1 VSDDNTQV
9 TKPFA
14 VTLEVGSSL
23 LNKTGSWRTERPLY
37 IDRLPPCNQGCPA
50 GENIQAWLYH
60 AEEGNYRAA
69 WDELMKNNPLPAIM
83 GRACYHPCEDSCNRA
98 RLDSAVNIH
107 AVERFLGDLAIRE
120 GWSVDIKA
128 APGGA
133 KNVLVIGAGP
143 SGLSAAYHLRLMGH
157 QVTIREAG
165 PVPGGMMRFGIPKY
179 RLPREVVDAEVQ
191 RIVDMGVE
199 LELNRRVDDIPAA
212 LTTEGFD
219 ACFVAIGAHLA
230 KKVEIPAPDA
240 VKIID
245 AVSFLRDMETGGAP
259 LQLGR
264 RVVVYGGG
272 NTAVDV
278 ARTARRLGAE
288 PVIVYRRTR
297 EQMPAHDFEI
307 DEALEEGVV
316 VNWLRT
322 IKEADGHELK
332 IEKMALDDDGWP
344 QPTGEFE
351 TIEADTVV
359 LALGQN
365 VDQRLLTNL
374 EGVELNRDGVVEV
387 GQDMMTAYTG
397 VFAGGDMVPSER
409 TVTVAVGHGK
419 KAARYIDA
427 YLRGV
432 SYVPAPKHEA
442 ASFEQL
448 NTWYYTDAEQT
459 LQPVLDELRRR
470 TTFDEVVAGLDEGNA
485 LFEARRCLSCGNCF
499 ECDNCYG
506 ICPDNAITKLGPGL
520 RFEFKYDYCKGCA
533 MCVTECPCGAI
544 KMVPEQI

>member
-1 VSDDNTQV
+1 VSGRTVQT

-14 VTLEVGSSL
+14 VTLDPGSSL
-23 LNKTGSWRTERPLY
+23 LNRTGSWRTERPVY
-37 IDRLPPCNQGCPA
+37 VDRLPPCNQACPA

-83 GRACYHPCEDSCNRA
+83 GRACYHPCQDACNRA
-98 RLDSAVNIH
+98 ALDSAVNIH

-120 GWSVDIKA
+120 GWSVDVAA

-133 KNVLVIGAGP
+133 RVLVIGAGP
-143 SGLSAAYHLRLMGH
+143 SGLSAAYHLALMGH
-157 QVTIREAG
+157 QVSIREAG

-191 RIVDMGVE
+191 RIVDMGVS
-199 LELNRRVDDIPAA
+199 LELDTRVDDIPAA
-212 LTTEGFD
+212 LSAEGFD
-219 ACFVAIGAHLA
+219 ACFAAIGAHLA
-230 KKVEIPAPDA
+230 KKVDIPAPDA
-240 VKIID
+240 LKILD
-245 AVSFLRDMETGGAP
+245 AVSFLRGMETGDAP
-259 LQLGR
+259 LKLGR

-288 PVIVYRRTR
+288 PVIVYRRSR
-297 EQMPAHDFEI
+297 EQMPAHDFEV

-322 IKEADGHELK
+322 IKEADEH
-332 IEKMALDDDGWP
+332 ALTVETMVLDENGWP

-365 VDQRLLTNL
+365 VDQSLLTNL
-374 EGVELNRDGVVEV
+374 EGVELNRDGVLEV
-387 GQDMMTAYTG
+387 GPDMMTAYGG

-419 KAARYIDA
+419 KAARHIDA
-427 YLRGV
+427 YLRGK
-432 SYVPAPKHEA
+432 SYAPAPKHEV

-448 NTWYYTDAEQT
+448 NTWYYTDAAQT
-459 LQPVLDELRRR
+459 VQPVLDDIRRR
-470 TTFDEVVAGLDEGNA
+470 TTFDEVLSGLDESNA

-506 ICPDNAITKLGPGL
+506 ICPDNAITKLGPGR

-533 MCVTECPCGAI
+533 MCATECPCGAI

>member
-1 VSDDNTQV
+1 V
-9 TKPFA
+9 TTDSAQTGKPFA
-14 VTLEVGSSL
+14 VSLDVGSSL
-23 LNKTGSWRTERPLY
+23 LNKTGSWRTERPVY
-37 IDRLPPCNQGCPA
+37 VDRLPPCNEACPA

-60 AEEGNYRAA
+60 AEEGDYRAA

-83 GRACYHPCEDSCNRA
+83 GRACYHPCQDACNRA
-98 RLDSAVNIH
+98 SLDSAVNIH

-120 GWSVDIKA
+120 GWSVEANI
-128 APGGA
+128 PSGGA
-133 KNVLVIGAGP
+133 RVLVVGAGP
-143 SGLSAAYHLRLMGH
+143 SGLSAAYHLALMGH
-157 QVTIREAG
+157 RVTIREAG

-179 RLPREVVDAEVQ
+179 RLPRDVVDAEVQ
-191 RIVDMGVE
+191 RIVDMGVT
-199 LELNRRVDDIPAA
+199 LELGTRVDDIPAA
-212 LTTEGFD
+212 LSAQGFD
-219 ACFVAIGAHLA
+219 ACFAAIGAHLA
-230 KKVEIPAPDA
+230 KKVDIPAPDA
-240 VKIID
+240 LKILD
-245 AVSFLRDMETGGAP
+245 AVSFLHGMETGDAP

-322 IKEADGHELK
+322 IKEADAHELK
-332 IEKMALDDDGWP
+332 IEKMRLDESGWP

-365 VDQRLLTNL
+365 VDQSLLTNL

-387 GQDMMTAYTG
+387 GANMMTAYPG

-419 KAARYIDA
+419 KAARNIDA
-427 YLRGV
+427 YLRGAT
-432 SYVPAPKHEA
+432 YTPRPKHEL
-442 ASFEQL
+442 ASFERL

-459 LQPVLDELRRR
+459 LQPVLDDIRRR
-470 TTFDEVVAGLDEGNA
+470 TTFEEVVAGLDESNA

-506 ICPDNAITKLGPGL
+506 ICPDNAITKLGPGK

-533 MCVTECPCGAI
+533 MCATECPCGAI
-544 KMVPEQI
+544 AMVAEQI

>member
-1 VSDDNTQV
+1 VSSDDLQP

-14 VTLEVGSSL
+14 VTLDVGSSL
-23 LNKTGSWRTERPLY
+23 LNRTGSWRTERPVY
-37 IDRLPPCNQGCPA
+37 VDRLPPCNQACPA

-83 GRACYHPCEDSCNRA
+83 GRACYHPCQDSCNRA
-98 RLDSAVNIH
+98 TLDSSVNIH

-120 GWSVDIKA
+120 GWSVA
-128 APGGA
+128 NATPSSGA
-133 KNVLVIGAGP
+133 KVLVIGAGP
-143 SGLSAAYHLRLMGH
+143 SGLSAAYHLALMGH
-157 QVTIREAG
+157 QVSIREAG

-179 RLPREVVDAEVQ
+179 RLPRDVVDAEVQ
-191 RIVDMGVE
+191 RIVDMGVT
-199 LELNRRVDDIPAA
+199 LELDARVDDIPAA
-212 LTTEGFD
+212 LSTGGFD
-219 ACFVAIGAHLA
+219 ACFAAIGAHLA
-230 KKVEIPAPDA
+230 KKVDIPAPDA
-240 VKIID
+240 MKILD
-245 AVSFLRDMETGGAP
+245 AVAFLRGMETDDAP

-278 ARTARRLGAE
+278 ARTAKRLGAE

-322 IKEADGHELK
+322 IKEADEHALK
-332 IEKMALDDDGWP
+332 IETMALDDDGWP

-365 VDQRLLTNL
+365 VDQSLLTNL

-387 GQDMMTAYTG
+387 GSDMMTAYPG

-419 KAARYIDA
+419 KAARNIDA

-432 SYVPAPKHEA
+432 SYAPAPKHEV

-448 NTWYYTDAEQT
+448 NTWYYTDAEQAV
-459 LQPVLDELRRR
+459 QPMLDDIRRR
-470 TTFDEVVAGLDEGNA
+470 TTFDEVVSGLDEGNA

-506 ICPDNAITKLGPGL
+506 ICPDNAITKLGPGQ

>member
-1 VSDDNTQV
+1 MSDQTVQA

-14 VTLEVGSSL
+14 VTLDVGSSL
-23 LNKTGSWRTERPLY
+23 LNRTGSWRTERPIY
-37 IDRLPPCNQGCPA
+37 VDRLPPCNQACPA

-83 GRACYHPCEDSCNRA
+83 GRACYHPCQDSCNRA
-98 RLDSAVNIH
+98 KLDSTVNIH

-120 GWSVDIKA
+120 GWSVEA
-128 APGGA
+128 QATPSGA
-133 KNVLVIGAGP
+133 KVLVIGAGP
-143 SGLSAAYHLRLMGH
+143 SGLSAAYHLALMGH

-179 RLPREVVDAEVQ
+179 RLPRDVVDAEVQ
-191 RIVDMGVE
+191 RIVDMGVT
-199 LELNRRVDDIPAA
+199 LELDARVDDIPAA
-212 LTTEGFD
+212 LSADGFD
-219 ACFVAIGAHLA
+219 ACFAAIGAHLA
-230 KKVEIPAPDA
+230 KKVDIPAPDA
-240 VKIID
+240 MKILD
-245 AVSFLRDMETGGAP
+245 AVSFLRGMETGDAP
-259 LQLGR
+259 LKLGR

-278 ARTARRLGAE
+278 ARTAKRLGAE

-322 IKEADGHELK
+322 IKEADEHALK
-332 IEKMALDDDGWP
+332 VETMVLDENGWP

-387 GQDMMTAYTG
+387 GPDMMTAFRG

-419 KAARYIDA
+419 KAARHIDA
-427 YLRGV
+427 YLRDET
-432 SYVPAPKHEA
+432 YTPAPKHEA

-448 NTWYYTDAEQT
+448 NTWYYTDAQQT
-459 LQPVLDELRRR
+459 VQPVLDDIRRR
-470 TTFDEVVAGLDEGNA
+470 TTFEEVVSGLDEGNA

-506 ICPDNAITKLGPGL
+506 ICPDNAITKLGPGR

-533 MCVTECPCGAI
+533 MCATECPCGAI

>member
-1 VSDDNTQV
+1 
-9 TKPFA
+9 
-14 VTLEVGSSL
+14 
-23 LNKTGSWRTERPLY
+23 
-37 IDRLPPCNQGCPA
+37 
-50 GENIQAWLYH
+50 
-60 AEEGNYRAA
+60 
-69 WDELMKNNPLPAIM
+69 MKIL
-83 GRACYHPCEDSCNRA
+83 
-98 RLDSAVNIH
+98 
-107 AVERFLGDLAIRE
+107 
-120 GWSVDIKA
+120 
-128 APGGA
+128 
-133 KNVLVIGAGP
+133 
-143 SGLSAAYHLRLMGH
+143 
-157 QVTIREAG
+157 
-165 PVPGGMMRFGIPKY
+165 
-179 RLPREVVDAEVQ
+179 
-191 RIVDMGVE
+191 
-199 LELNRRVDDIPAA
+199 
-212 LTTEGFD
+212 
-219 ACFVAIGAHLA
+219 
-230 KKVEIPAPDA
+230 
-240 VKIID
+240 D
-245 AVSFLRDMETGGAP
+245 AVSFLRGMETDDAP
-259 LQLGR
+259 LKLGR

-278 ARTARRLGAE
+278 ARTAKRLGAE

-322 IKEADGHELK
+322 IKEANEHALK
-332 IEKMALDDDGWP
+332 VETMVLDDNGWP

-365 VDQRLLTNL
+365 VDQSLLTNL
-374 EGVELNRDGVVEV
+374 QGVELNRDGVVEV
-387 GQDMMTAYTG
+387 GADMMTAYPG

-419 KAARYIDA
+419 KAARNIDA

-432 SYVPAPKHEA
+432 SYAPAPKHEV

-448 NTWYYTDAEQT
+448 NTWYYTDAEQAV
-459 LQPVLDELRRR
+459 QPILDDIRRR
-470 TTFDEVVAGLDEGNA
+470 TTFDEVVSGLDEGNA

-506 ICPDNAITKLGPGL
+506 ICPDNAITKLGPGQ

-533 MCVTECPCGAI
+533 MCATECPCGAI